1 MRGVARAAGLGEEA
15 AEIAWD
21 PDRISAPRSVCEEA
35 LGTGVHAVPTIVT
48 KEEVLYRGATL
59 PGKIYALLANR

>member
-1 MRGVARAAGLGEEA
+1 MRGLARAAGLGEEA
-15 AEIAWD
+15 AETAWD

-48 KEEVLYRGATL
+48 REEVL
-59 PGKIYALLANR
+59 

>member
-15 AEIAWD
+15 AETAWD

-35 LGTGVHAVPTIVT
+35 LGTGVHAVPTIAT
-48 KEEVLYRGATL
+48 KEEVL
-59 PGKIYALLANR
+59 

>member
-15 AEIAWD
+15 AKTAWD

-35 LGTGVHAVPTIVT
+35 LGTGVHAVPTIAT

-59 PGKIYALLANR
+59 PGQIYALPANR